1 MTNRIKAI
9 AMIVA
14 GAVLIALPEPFTTAL
29 GVALITKGLKM
40 LKKSEEAAAE
50 ATVQMQES
58 AEQTVEPVE
67 ETTISVDST

>member
-29 GVALITKGLKM
+29 GIALITKGLKM
-40 LKKSEEAAAE
+40 LKKSEEMTTE
-50 ATVQMQES
+50 TTVQAQES
-58 AEQTVEPVE
+58 VEQTAE
-67 ETTISVDST
+67 ETITGVDST

>member
-1 MTNRIKAI
+1 MTSRAKAI

-40 LKKSEEAAAE
+40 LKKDSEAEEAAVVPREERETHSEEKTGVEAE
-50 ATVQMQES
+50 A
-58 AEQTVEPVE
+58 P
-67 ETTISVDST
+67 